1 MLVMGRFFYRGL
13 GKNQSLPSTG
23 VYECLLGLSREKG
36 VWLAG
41 GPEASAEAVMDIIRT
56 VCVRR
61 RGRRDNGF
69 NGSADSFD
77 EALFAHLKVDALYVV
92 WYCVVSLCNFR
103 CSFSLFSPHFPNY
116 VQSFASGDCDVW
128 RV

>member
-13 GKNQSLPSTG
+13 RKNQYLPSTG

-41 GPEASAEAVMDIIRT
+41 GPEASAEAVMDIIKT

-61 RGRRDNGF
+61 RGRRDKGF

-77 EALFAHLKVDALYVV
+77 EALFAHLKVDALHVV
-92 WYCVVSLCNFR
+92 CYCIVSPCNFR
-103 CSFSLFSPHFPNY
+103 CYSNFFSRHFSNY
-116 VQSFASGDCDVW
+116 
-128 RV
+128 